1 MKKIWHI
8 IKQSALSMNNLAP
21 PSSDELFAVR
31 QRFLRYLLYISIFA
45 SFPAMLIATKEA
57 LAMGDRFSPAF
68 YLGLFITVLCI
79 TVFQNRI
86 GFAWKTIIFISA
98 FFALAVHNL
107 LWFGFSGA
115 GIDILLIVCVLM
127 TVLLGQL
134 AGILTLMAGLAA
146 IVGVGV
152 AMSTGVTSVGLD
164 LNYLSGQMI
173 SWMTAAGVFVLLAG
187 AGVLIPG
194 KLQDELGQSLEK
206 SKTQSDQLSRA
217 NRELENEVARRKQAE
232 NELRLQALVL
242 DQIQDRVT
250 ITDMEG
256 SLSYINEAEKQALGY
271 ARTPLCQASVTLF
284 GKKGDSD
291 STMLQILEKT
301 RERGHWHGRIAN
313 RIPGGPEVFLDCRT
327 QVVYGPQ
334 GDPLAMCIIA
344 TDITEEV
351 RLENQLNQ
359 AQKMESVGR
368 LAGGVAH
375 DFNNKLSV
383 INGYAELAMEAIDHS
398 DPVHKTIQEIHTAG
412 KQSADIVRQLLAF
425 ARKQTISPIL
435 LDLNDTISS
444 MLKMLQRLIGENI
457 SLAWHPGNNLRPVK
471 IDPSQVDQIMANLAV
486 NARDSISDVGK
497 LTIETD
503 NIMVDKD
510 YCRGNPE
517 AIPGQYVMLAVS
529 DNGHGIEKE
538 VQERIFDPYFT
549 TKEVGKGTGLGLP
562 TIYGIVKQ
570 NKGFVNVY
578 SEPGEGTTFK
588 LYFPAHEETK
598 PSLYSAE
605 ETTGQ
610 IPTGTETVLVVED
623 EKTIL
628 QMSKQMLERLGYTV
642 EIAANP
648 FEALKLSEEYVGTLH
663 LLITDVVMPEMN
675 GRDLS
680 AQLVKS
686 HPGLKTLYMSGYTAN
701 VIAHHGV
708 LDDGVEIIQK
718 PFSLRDLAL
727 KVREVL
733 EQE

>member
-1 MKKIWHI
+1 
-8 IKQSALSMNNLAP
+8 MNIFAP
-21 PSSDELFAVR
+21 PRSDELSAVR

-45 SFPAMLIATKEA
+45 SFPAMLFATKEA

-68 YLGLFITVLCI
+68 YLGLFISVLCI

-86 GFAWKTIIFISA
+86 GFAWKTIVFISA
-98 FFALAVHNL
+98 FFALAIHNL

-115 GIDILLIVCVLM
+115 GIHILLIVCVLM

-152 AMSTGVTSVGLD
+152 AMSTGVTSVDLD

-194 KLQDELGQSLEK
+194 KLQDELGQSLENR
-206 SKTQSDQLSRA
+206 KTQSDQLSRT

-250 ITDMEG
+250 LTDMEG
-256 SLSYINEAEKQALGY
+256 SLSYINEAEKQTLSY
-271 ARTPLCQASVTLF
+271 AWTPLCQASVTLF
-284 GKKGDSD
+284 GKEGDLD
-291 STMLQILEKT
+291 VTMPQILEKT
-301 RERGHWHGRIAN
+301 REQGHWHGRIAN
-313 RIPGGPEVFLDCRT
+313 RTPGGREIFLDCRT

-375 DFNNKLSV
+375 DFNNKLAI
-383 INGYAELAMEAIDHS
+383 INGYAEMALDMVEPS
-398 DPVHKTIQEIHTAG
+398 DPLHEMIQEIHTAG
-412 KQSADIVRQLLAF
+412 QQSAGIVRQLLAF
-425 ARKQTISPIL
+425 ARKQTISPVP

-457 SLAWHPGNNLRPVK
+457 DLTWHPGSSLWPVK

-486 NARDSISDVGK
+486 NASDAITDLGK
-497 LTIETD
+497 LTIETK
-503 NIMVDKD
+503 NIIIEED
-510 YCRGNPE
+510 YCKTNPE
-517 AIPGQYVMLAVS
+517 AFPGRYVMLAVS
-529 DNGHGIEKE
+529 DDGCGIEKHVM
-538 VQERIFDPYFT
+538 VQLFDPYFT
-549 TKEVGKGTGLGLP
+549 TKEIGKGTGLGLP
-562 TIYGIVKQ
+562 TVYGIVKQ

-588 LYFPAHEETK
+588 LYFPSFETEK
-598 PSLYSAE
+598 SSVCTAKEYN
-605 ETTGQ
+605 GQ
-610 IPTGTETVLVVED
+610 MPTGTETILLVED
-623 EKTIL
+623 EPAIL
-628 QMSKQMLERLGYTV
+628 KMGREMTERLGYTV
-642 EIAANP
+642 LTAENPNDAVRIAG
-648 FEALKLSEEYVGTLH
+648 EYDGKID
-663 LLITDVVMPEMN
+663 LLITDVIMPEMN

-680 AQLVKS
+680 AQFARSRPDLQ
-686 HPGLKTLYMSGYTAN
+686 TLYMSGYTAN

-708 LDDGVEIIQK
+708 LEEGVHFIQK
-718 PFSLRDLAL
+718 PFSIQDLAV
-727 KVREVL
+727 KVREAI
-733 EQE
+733 ERE